1 MPTMPTDFGTDLSCG
16 EDGLSPSFELVSGA
30 RCVAEAIYHR
40 LSTQRGS
47 LVDAGYG
54 LDVRA
59 YLARPFTTTTAFALQ
74 SLIAA
79 EVRRDER
86 VQSVRARV
94 SFDAGA
100 RRLTIAV
107 EGEAAE
113 GPFALALSISDLSVE
128 LLSLS

>member
-1 MPTMPTDFGTDLSCG
+1 MPTDFGTDLSCG
-16 EDGLSPSFELVSGA
+16 EDGLSPSFELVSGT

-47 LVDAGYG
+47 LVDDAGYG

-59 YLARPFTTTTAFALQ
+59 YLAKPFTTKTAFALQ
-74 SLIAA
+74 SFIAA

-86 VQSVRARV
+86 VQTARV
-94 SFDAGA
+94 RVSLDAGT
-100 RRLTIAV
+100 RRLAIAV

-113 GPFALALSISDLSVE
+113 GPFALAMAISDLSVE

>member
-1 MPTMPTDFGTDLSCG
+1 MPTDFGTDLSCG

-47 LVDAGYG
+47 LVDDAGYG

-94 SFDAGA
+94 SFDAGTH
-100 RRLTIAV
+100 RLTIAV